1 MSYPHPENSFGK
13 EVMCYNIFL
22 LGKLTGYPQP
32 KTAKNN
38 KNKGQNFNNMAYKNI
53 HWIKLEKRLLNDYRF
68 YTMSE
73 DAQLIYVKLL
83 MLAADTGNRM
93 VRSGQVLRQALRCT
107 LQPTQLQE
115 CINEIRVNFPKF
127 RSNRYYYYFKDFD
140 NRLNWVEKDK
150 KKEFPGSSQG
160 VAGDGVDKI
169 RIDKKRKEEKRVSS
183 SKVKPYFRGN
193 EMRKSKGRWWVLP
206 DDGGTWLEFAGK
218 EDEIEWK

>member
-1 MSYPHPENSFGK
+1 
-13 EVMCYNIFL
+13 
-22 LGKLTGYPQP
+22 
-32 KTAKNN
+32 
-38 KNKGQNFNNMAYKNI
+38 MAYKNI

-73 DAQLIYVKLL
+73 DAQLIFVKLL

-93 VRSGQVLRQALRCT
+93 VRRCEVLRQALRCT

-160 VAGDGVDKI
+160 VAGDGADKI
-169 RIDKKRKEEKRVSS
+169 RIDKKRKDDNFVFPYKDLT
-183 SKVKPYFRGN
+183 KLKDKP
-193 EMRKSKGRWWVLP
+193 
-206 DDGGTWLEFAGK
+206 
-218 EDEIEWK
+218 